1 MMGAWSVADQD
12 MGPSTSQL
20 VLDPRW
26 HSLRALVI
34 GTPELQKGG
43 SDADGGAGGTGKGAV
58 HGSKHAPRLASA
70 EPQADFFI
78 FLSTL
83 MVNILH

>member
-12 MGPSTSQL
+12 MGPSTSRL

-43 SDADGGAGGTGKGAV
+43 SDADGGRVARGRALSMVLNMLPGWPPQ
-58 HGSKHAPRLASA
+58 SLRLISS
-70 EPQADFFI
+70 FS
-78 FLSTL
+78 FLL
-83 MVNILH
+83 